1 MECIRYVL
9 GLISI
14 VVLKLQKIITIFHIL
29 NLVRYQVI
37 LIDLVDKLKKV
48 LNRETLV

>member
-1 MECIRYVL
+1 MECIRYVP

-29 NLVRYQVI
+29 NLGRYQVL
-37 LIDLVDKLKKV
+37 LIDLVDKLKRFLTEK
-48 LNRETLV
+48 L